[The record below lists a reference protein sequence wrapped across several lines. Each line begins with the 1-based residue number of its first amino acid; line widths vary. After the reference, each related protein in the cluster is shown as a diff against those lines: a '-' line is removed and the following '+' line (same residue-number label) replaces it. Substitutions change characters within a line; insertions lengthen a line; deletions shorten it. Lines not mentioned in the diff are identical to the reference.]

1 MNRKEIVVFDF
12 DRTLT
17 TFDTTLDFF
26 QFCGRKKRLFML
38 KYYLYLFL
46 WLLQKLDMISNLKL
60 KNFGIKLF
68 IQSYHAAEV
77 NKLAEEFSS
86 KIKLNQIYD
95 YNFKNEC
102 SNARVIVVSAAFEIY
117 LKYLFPNVEILGTSL
132 LKNKERYVEIN
143 EHIYGENKKF
153 KFLEKGIS
161 KIDRV
166 YTDSKNDSSIVSM
179 SGQCNLVINNE
190 IKTITSNS
198 SFDNLNQ
205 EIFKNQKRDYRSI
218 LCCRYQNLGLK

>member
-1 MNRKEIVVFDF
+1 MFDF

-26 QFCGRKKRLFML
+26 QFCGRKKRLFVL

-46 WLLQKLDMISNLKL
+46 WMIQKLNMISNLKL

-68 IQSYHAAEV
+68 IQIHKAEELD
-77 NKLAEEFSS
+77 KLAKEFSS

-95 YNFKNEC
+95 YNFKHEC
-102 SNARVIVVSAAFEIY
+102 SNARVIVVSAALEIY

-132 LKNKERYVEIN
+132 LKEKERYVKVD
-143 EHIYGENKKF
+143 EHIYGVNKGVKLF
-153 KFLEKGIS
+153 EKGIS

-179 SGQCNLVINNE
+179 SDQCNLVINNE
-190 IKTITSNS
+190 IKTIISNS
-198 SFDNLNQ
+198 SFDNVNQ
-205 EIFKNQKRDYRSI
+205 EMFKSQKRNYRSV
-218 LCCRYQNLGLK
+218 LFCRYQNLGLK